1 MRRRDHDGD
10 AVGAEVTLL
19 CCCFSS
25 LSLAP
30 SNSCWIFWTCLSIFR
45 MVECRISQVKSLH
58 EDKSFILQRQAER
71 ENNVFAKNQ
80 FLMSWEKNVH
90 VKKCLL
96 MLNVLIAHI
105 PPGELVSH
113 ILREKPV
120 SDSSAVHDLRPN
132 HFVHQH

>member
-10 AVGAEVTLL
+10 NVGAKVTLL

-30 SNSCWIFWTCLSIFR
+30 SNSCWILWTCLSIFR

-71 ENNVFAKNQ
+71 ENNVFAENQ
-80 FLMSWEKNVH
+80 FLMSWEK
-90 VKKCLL
+90 KC
-96 MLNVLIAHI
+96 
-105 PPGELVSH
+105 SC
-113 ILREKPV
+113 
-120 SDSSAVHDLRPN
+120 
-132 HFVHQH
+132 